1 MRWSEEQLEQYRAN
15 RAGAAIKKVA
25 LAGQSAPKVET
36 SKPVI
41 RQSRREPNKTERRF
55 EVERLRMWHRIGW
68 VVKYDY
74 EAVTLKIANGC
85 RYTPDW
91 WAITN
96 EGRTQFYE
104 IKARKMIWDDA
115 IVKLKVAAAQYT
127 AYEFWLCAWDKNGWT
142 VERVLP

>member
-1 MRWSEEQLEQYRAN
+1 MDDTYAEAIAGRIP
-15 RAGAAIKKVA
+15 AGAKLRKGAEAQIVEA
-25 LAGQSAPKVET
+25 PSAST
-36 SKPVI
+36 VI

-68 VVKYDY
+68 VSKYDY

-96 EGRTQFYE
+96 DGRTQFYE

-142 VERVLP
+142 IERVLP